1 MFVTMRRIALVSAAS
16 AIVGFS
22 VAPAQATSEKT
33 IQQTPYQQTL
43 QAPSCYSALYCEIN
57 FPAITAQTEIQNVA
71 CWAGVSAD
79 AVIQQLSLGF
89 TNRNGNLA
97 VVELPIFQAGP
108 NGPGLTTGSNLQT
121 LLFLDSGVAPL
132 IFFQLDSGS
141 LTNLFCTISG
151 WTLEEKK

>member
-1 MFVTMRRIALVSAAS
+1 MFITKRHIALISAAL
-16 AIVGFS
+16 AIVGFT
-22 VAPAQATSEKT
+22 VAPAQAATEKT

-43 QAPSCYSALYCEIN
+43 QAGSCNNALFCEIN
-57 FPAITAQTEIQNVA
+57 FPATTAQTVIHNVA
-71 CWAGVSAD
+71 CWAGVSAG

-89 TNRNGNLA
+89 TNPNANFA
-97 VVELPIFQAGP
+97 VVELPIFSAGP

-121 LLFLDSGVAPL
+121 MLFLDSGVAPL

-141 LTNLFCTISG
+141 LTTLICTISG

>member
-1 MFVTMRRIALVSAAS
+1 MFITVRHIALVSAAL

-22 VAPAQATSEKT
+22 VAPAQAATDKT

-43 QAPSCYSALYCEIN
+43 QGSSCNDTLFCFIN
-57 FPAITAQTEIQNVA
+57 FPATTAQTMIQNVA
-71 CWAGVSAD
+71 CWTVVSAG
-79 AVIQQLSLGF
+79 AVIQQLALGF
-89 TNRNGNLA
+89 TNPGASLTY
-97 VVELPIFQAGP
+97 VELPIISAGP

-121 LLFLDSGVAPL
+121 LLFVDSGVAPN

-141 LTNLFCTISG
+141 LSGLMCTISG

>member
-1 MFVTMRRIALVSAAS
+1 MFITMRRIALVSAAL

-22 VAPAQATSEKT
+22 VAPAQAATEKT

-43 QAPSCYSALYCEIN
+43 QAGSCNNALFCEIN
-57 FPAITAQTEIQNVA
+57 FPATTAQTAIHNVA
-71 CWAGVSAD
+71 CWAGVSAG
-79 AVIQQLSLGF
+79 AVVQQLSLGF
-89 TNRNGNLA
+89 TNPGASLT
-97 VVELPIFQAGP
+97 VVELPIFSAGP

-121 LLFLDSGVAPL
+121 LLFLDSGVSPL

-141 LTNLFCTISG
+141 LTTLICTISG